1 LREVSG
7 RHSMAVQTSKSVT
20 IVLATVIPGI
30 ALLSLLALLYFLIR
44 RRRKSHIFNRG
55 ITPIDDDEI
64 ESWKTDRNEEKI
76 PIPDSQTQS
85 QYTHKTSTSVASIQ
99 KPPSVIVYQN
109 NAIPRSSSEFAPSYL
124 HHQKDSSVDSIQ
136 SPVLARAPNARPGLT
151 DETVQGDEAF
161 VPQVKRQP
169 SRLSK
174 HHSSTTRHGRS
185 KSARNSVARD
195 QWYGFDSEHH
205 TLPPRRSA
213 ESFPR
218 SPANNSKHKR
228 VYSSASNPPRMSF
241 DSEDMNLGGLSPR
254 PLIRKSD
261 IGRAIG

>member
-1 LREVSG
+1 
-7 RHSMAVQTSKSVT
+7 MAVRTSRTLT
-20 IVLATVIPGI
+20 IVLATVIPGVALV
-30 ALLSLLALLYFLIR
+30 ALLAVLCVRFQRKRKTLIF
-44 RRRKSHIFNRG
+44 KRG
-55 ITPIDDDEI
+55 ITPINDDEI
-64 ESWKTDRNEEKI
+64 ESWKTDRNDEKV
-76 PIPDSQTQS
+76 PIPDSQAQS
-85 QYTHKTSTSVASIQ
+85 QYSHKASTSVASVQ

-109 NAIPRSSSEFAPSYL
+109 NGISRSSAEFDARCL
-124 HHQKDSSVDSIQ
+124 HHQKGSSVDSIQ

-151 DETVQGDEAF
+151 DDTVQGDEAF

-174 HHSSTTRHGRS
+174 HQSSTARHGRS
-185 KSARNSVARD
+185 KSARNSMAKD

-205 TLPPRRSA
+205 SLPPRRSA

-218 SPANNSKHKR
+218 TFANPSNHKR
-228 VYSSASNPPRMSF
+228 VYSSASNPPRTSF
-241 DSEDMNLGGLSPR
+241 DSEDVNLGGLSPR

>member
-1 LREVSG
+1 
-7 RHSMAVQTSKSVT
+7 MAVKTSKTVT

-30 ALLSLLALLYFLIR
+30 ALISLLTFVCVLVQ

-76 PIPDSQTQS
+76 PIPDSQAQS
-85 QYTHKTSTSVASIQ
+85 QYSHKTSTSVASVQ

-109 NAIPRSSSEFAPSYL
+109 NGIPRSSAEFAAGYL
-124 HHQKDSSVDSIQ
+124 HHQKGSSVDSIQ

-151 DETVQGDEAF
+151 DDTIQGDEAF

-174 HHSSTTRHGRS
+174 HQSSTTRHGRS

-218 SPANNSKHKR
+218 SPAHSSKHKR
-228 VYSSASNPPRMSF
+228 MYSSASNPPRMSF
-241 DSEDMNLGGLSPR
+241 DSEDLNLGGLSPR
-254 PLIRKSD
+254 PLIRKSE